1 MNFSDTFRPLQEN
14 DEIFD
19 WIPLYEEHLR
29 NEPHPS
35 RFATRPTSCLKI
47 RQYAKVRLLLTLSLT
62 CTA

>member
-29 NEPHPS
+29 NEPIQVGS
-35 RFATRPTSCLKI
+35 RLG
-47 RQYAKVRLLLTLSLT
+47 RQAVSK
-62 CTA
+62 